1 MTLRKIA
8 AFISVLPLFSAFVLT
23 HGSAQAPPSFL
34 AGNLNPQH
42 VLSDRIFGPGQDTL
56 SMTRPESRRQH
67 KNVFQKFDVS
77 SFTPFGSLSSL
88 SEENFASL
96 THPAVP
102 GYGVRVKKSKFCDG
116 AVK

>member
-1 MTLRKIA
+1 MTLWKTV
-8 AFISVLPLFSAFVLT
+8 AFISVLPLFSVFGLT

-34 AGNLNPQH
+34 TGNLNPQH
-42 VLSDRIFGPGQDTL
+42 VFSDRVFSLSQDSL
-56 SMTRPESRRQH
+56 SMTRPESVRQR
-67 KNVFQKFDVS
+67 KNVFQKFDAS

-88 SEENFASL
+88 SEESFASL

-116 AVK
+116 AVR